1 MKQGVYPQL
10 LITLDGSGF
19 FGKKNQ
25 EQGTY
30 TQQLDFSE
38 VLLCIEIGQ
47 SDIFSLSVG
56 FLKRYPQVWTKVIH
70 RKCGKLA

>member
-1 MKQGVYPQL
+1 MVRDFL
-10 LITLDGSGF
+10 E
-19 FGKKNQ
+19 KKSQ

-30 TQQLDFSE
+30 TQPTDVNGL
-38 VLLCIEIGQ
+38 LLCIEMGQ

-70 RKCGKLA
+70 RKCGKLT